1 MGPICQIW
9 SFPENLKTPHSVFL
23 PPLSLPAEAEV
34 TQADFHFTTNPS
46 NSSPVPVLWV
56 SVNYVTLRLFFF

>member
-9 SFPENLKTPHSVFL
+9 SFPVNLKTPHSVFL

-34 TQADFHFTTNPS
+34 TQADFRFTTNPS

-56 SVNYVTLRLFFF
+56 SVNYVTLRLFF